1 MRIRWKSILIYN
13 NIFCSSHPDPNKWPV
28 QDISPQ
34 DGMFNVNDNEQVE
47 FVLSGLLPNKQYFLK
62 SAINVRDD
70 SVDSGYQVGQCIDR
84 YYVLVFNHCLV
95 FLHIININIL
105 ILGFGERHCLCWA
118 RAWYYSWWNAQKDW
132 YPTSGPRNYIYFSY
146 DQMEILCIA
155 WEAVYRRCSNQ
166 VSLLVPL

>member
-1 MRIRWKSILIYN
+1 MVTILDRRLQNKYTNWLNLSYLRIIWKSIFIDN

-70 SVDSGYQVGQCIDR
+70 SVDSGYQVGHGIDR
-84 YYVLVFNHCLV
+84 YY
-95 FLHIININIL
+95 
-105 ILGFGERHCLCWA
+105 
-118 RAWYYSWWNAQKDW
+118 
-132 YPTSGPRNYIYFSY
+132 
-146 DQMEILCIA
+146 
-155 WEAVYRRCSNQ
+155 
-166 VSLLVPL
+166 LLVLTYQG

>member
-1 MRIRWKSILIYN
+1 M
-13 NIFCSSHPDPNKWPV
+13 

-84 YYVLVFNHCLV
+84 YCVLVFNHCLV
-95 FLHIININIL
+95 FPRHRIININIL
-105 ILGFGERHCLCWA
+105 ILGFGERHCLC
-118 RAWYYSWWNAQKDW
+118 
-132 YPTSGPRNYIYFSY
+132 
-146 DQMEILCIA
+146 
-155 WEAVYRRCSNQ
+155 
-166 VSLLVPL
+166 